1 MGSWNS
7 ARAKLILAAPLVLAL
22 AIVVVLALRLS
33 SASTT
38 NGAPTRHDST
48 KVAIAVPSY
57 HPLRVEPPQTAIE
70 RTVNQGFAH
79 LWRGESA
86 ATAAMLPGAATSSTF
101 PPIDPTDSLAPSTY
115 ALAFTQ
121 ELLDIDFA
129 TSRRQELLAWASYN
143 DAPNSTVTMPVAINL
158 KVLPASLTMNPTPIP
173 TSMQWKKLAATRTR
187 WRVSGLVTSV
197 SPIWTELLATGW
209 QPVDPLMTMYD
220 VSGTLTVTAPGRGS
234 DVESFFFLLTLG
246 GASWHPGYGAVVMN
260 NWTVN

>member
-1 MGSWNS
+1 MGARRS
-7 ARAKLILAAPLVLAL
+7 ARVKLILAAPLLLVFVV
-22 AIVVVLALRLS
+22 VVVLAVRHS
-33 SASTT
+33 STSSIEAS
-38 NGAPTRHDST
+38 PTRHDSA
-48 KVAIAVPSY
+48 KVASVVPSY
-57 HPLRVEPPQTAIE
+57 KPLRVVPPQTAVE
-70 RTVNQGFAH
+70 RTVNQGFAR

-86 ATAAMLPGAATSSTF
+86 STAAKLPSAATSTNY
-101 PPIDPTDSLAPSTY
+101 PPIDATDVQAPSTY

-129 TSRRQELLAWASYN
+129 SSTRHELLAWASYN

-173 TSMQWKKLAATRTR
+173 TSMQWKKLAATRTS

-220 VSGTLTVTAPGRGS
+220 VSGALTVTAPGHGP

>member
-1 MGSWNS
+1 MGAWRT
-7 ARAKLILAAPLVLAL
+7 ARTKLILAAPLLLVF
-22 AIVVVLALRLS
+22 VVVIVLALRLL
-33 SASTT
+33 STSPAEST
-38 NGAPTRHDST
+38 PTRNGHAR
-48 KVAIAVPSY
+48 VVFALPSY
-57 HPLRVEPPQTAIE
+57 HPLRVVPPQTAIE
-70 RTVNQGFAH
+70 RTVNQGFAR

-86 ATAAMLPGAATSSTF
+86 STAAKLPSAATSANY
-101 PPIDPTDSLAPSTY
+101 PAIDATDAQAPSTY

-129 TSRRQELLAWASYN
+129 TSKRQDLLAWTSYN

-173 TSMQWKKLAATRTR
+173 TASKWERLAAERTT

-220 VSGTLTVTAPGRGS
+220 VSGTLTVMTPGREP

-246 GASWHPGYGAVVMN
+246 GAAWHPGYGAVVMN

>member
-1 MGSWNS
+1 MGAWQS
-7 ARAKLILAAPLVLAL
+7 ARAKLILAAPFVLVLSIVIIL
-22 AIVVVLALRLS
+22 AVRLS
-33 SASTT
+33 GTSSNEAT
-38 NGAPTRHDST
+38 PMRHSST
-48 KVAIAVPSY
+48 KVASSEPSY
-57 HPLRVEPPQTAIE
+57 EPLRVVPPQTAVE
-70 RTVNQGFAH
+70 RTVNQGFAR

-86 ATAAMLPGAATSSTF
+86 STAANLPSAATSSNY
-101 PPIDPTDSLAPSTY
+101 PPIDATDVQAPSTY
-115 ALAFTQ
+115 ALALTQ

-129 TSRRQELLAWASYN
+129 ASTRQELLAWASYN
-143 DAPNSTVTMPVAINL
+143 DAPNSLVTIPMAIDL

-173 TSMQWKKLAATRTR
+173 TSTQWKKLAATRTS

-220 VSGTLTVTAPGRGS
+220 VSGTLTVTTLGHGP